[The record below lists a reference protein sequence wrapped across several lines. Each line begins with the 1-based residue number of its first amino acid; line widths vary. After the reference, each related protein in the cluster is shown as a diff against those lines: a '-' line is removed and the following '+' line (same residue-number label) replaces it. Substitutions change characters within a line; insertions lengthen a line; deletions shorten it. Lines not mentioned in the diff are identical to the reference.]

1 MVGSRIDCPKCHSK
15 VLVPGIASSAS
26 SSSEQDEWFSLE
38 PIEAK
43 KPSAVPVPSPSPAG
57 DQGDP
62 PRSLFDD
69 DLPDLVPLTQAP
81 PVAPSTRGERALREA
96 LDAGDGRGD
105 NGLAGDDLFDDPAAI
120 AAKPA
125 IASGPVKASVP
136 TIASGPAGKA
146 ATPRSPKPAPA
157 KSNTN
162 QEYSVSCKVCK
173 TLLTVRS
180 SQAGSQIKCPDCH
193 SMLVIPPPPVK
204 KPAVEIKII
213 ELEASVPLSPL
224 EGNNPRVI
232 TGASVNTK
240 EILSKASRELE
251 REKQEIDSARGA
263 FDSKE
268 WLSRTFGFLS
278 DLRLVAT
285 LFILGLVF
293 ALVYYIQASIS
304 FSSETELSNFVLR
317 FREDLL
323 YTLTFPLQLVL
334 FICAVAVIPKSA
346 NRQKKIEPWPFFQ
359 SFKEYIAPA
368 CVGFVVFLL
377 INFVSTL
384 LAGVLAFVK
393 IPILLQDAFADVLAW
408 GCLPIVYLSMLE
420 SQSHTKPFSMGIYN
434 SISAKTDA
442 WGAMYMQTG
451 IAWVMYFV
459 FWQMGLVNGPAMS
472 AFAGFVF
479 PWFICF
485 LANQYGV
492 LAGRISDITDLGYEG
507 VFTESE

>member
-125 IASGPVKASVP
+125 KASGPVKASVP
-136 TIASGPAGKA
+136 TIASGPAGQA
-146 ATPRSPKPAPA
+146 ATPTSPKPAPA

-204 KPAVEIKII
+204 KPAVEIKIS

-393 IPILLQDAFADVLAW
+393 MPILLQDAFADALAW

-420 SQSHTKPFSMGIYN
+420 SQSHTKPFSKGIYN

-492 LAGRISDITDLGYEG
+492 LAGQISDITDLGYEG

>member
-96 LDAGDGRGD
+96 LDAGDGRGE

-120 AAKPA
+120 AAKP
-125 IASGPVKASVP
+125 VK
-136 TIASGPAGKA
+136 ASGPAGQA
-146 ATPRSPKPAPA
+146 ATPTSPKPAPA
-157 KSNTN
+157 KSNAN

-204 KPAVEIKII
+204 KPAVEIKIS

-459 FWQMGLVNGPAMS
+459 FLQMGLVNGPAMS

>member
-96 LDAGDGRGD
+96 LDAGDGRGE

-157 KSNTN
+157 KSNAN

-204 KPAVEIKII
+204 KPAVEIKIS

-420 SQSHTKPFSMGIYN
+420 SQSHTKPFSKGIYN

-459 FWQMGLVNGPAMS
+459 FLQMGLVNGPAMS